1 MPEKTRRRVLM
12 AAGALL
18 VTAAFVPVAAG
29 SAAADTAGAGIVTP
43 ATGAQPD
50 IVGGDEAS
58 LADYPYAVYLTDSGG
73 NQFCGAVI
81 VGQTSVATAAHCA
94 LVIQRTQMRVIAG
107 RQDKRAG
114 GGTDTSVSRI
124 WVRPDYS
131 DPGKGDD
138 IAVLT
143 VRGRLPYHAARIA
156 AHGDSALYAPG
167 TRATV
172 LGWGR
177 TAAGGNRS
185 DYLRRAVVPL
195 VTDQSC
201 TETYANYDAKSMVC
215 AGYPQGGTDACQGD
229 SGGPLV
235 VGDTLIGIVSWGDGC
250 AKAGR
255 PGVYTRVST
264 YAADIARE
272 SSRSLLG

>member
-1 MPEKTRRRVLM
+1 MPDKTRRRVLM
-12 AAGALL
+12 AAGTLL
-18 VTAAFVPVAAG
+18 AMAAFGPAAAG
-29 SAAADTAGAGIVTP
+29 RAAADTAGVAIVTP

-50 IVGGDEAS
+50 VVGGNEAS
-58 LADYPYAVYLTDSGG
+58 LADYPYAVYLTDRGG

-81 VGQTSVATAAHCA
+81 VGQTSVVTAAHCA
-94 LVIQRTQMRVIAG
+94 LAIQRTEMRVVAG
-107 RQDKRAG
+107 RQNKRAG
-114 GGTDTSVSRI
+114 GGIASSVTRL
-124 WVRPDYS
+124 WVHPGYS
-131 DPGKGDD
+131 DPGRGED

-143 VRGRLPYHAARIA
+143 VRGKLPYRAARVA
-156 AHGDSALYAPG
+156 AQRDSAVYTPG
-167 TRATV
+167 TKATV

-177 TAAGGNRS
+177 IADGGNRS
-185 DYLRRAVVPL
+185 DYLRSAVVPL

-201 TETYANYDAKSMVC
+201 TASYGNYEANSMVC

-235 VGDTLIGIVSWGDGC
+235 VGNTLIGIVSWGEGC
-250 AKAGR
+250 AKAGK

-272 SSRSLLG
+272 SGQHLPG